1 MYTLPKGG
9 ETPLHRAAS
18 GGEVAA
24 IRILVEAGADVNA
37 QRENGD
43 MPLCLAAKS
52 TETAAVR
59 MLLEIG
65 EEVCISDAAYKS
77 IFYQDLWYQ
86 LETRETELLSEAN
99 RRWKGKG

>member
-1 MYTLPKGG
+1 
-9 ETPLHRAAS
+9 
-18 GGEVAA
+18 
-24 IRILVEAGADVNA
+24 
-37 QRENGD
+37 
-43 MPLCLAAKS
+43 
-52 TETAAVR
+52 

-99 RRWKGKG
+99 RRWKGEVDPIGWTGKAIQ